1 MTIYKH
7 IHCYTHLDTAIGA
20 TDFLG
25 TQEANECI
33 TQYLNEPE
41 LTIILNHSW
50 EKDIVNAINGIAKFI
65 NIIKDKKPQWKIFL
79 IANTS
84 DSIHETKL
92 RGLKFTDI
100 LFIDFF
106 LYRVYKE
113 VIVHKK
119 NAIVNRTQ
127 NNVFNK
133 NKFLFLT
140 GKAHKINRV
149 GLLKKFIDNDLMKFA
164 EWSFFYFEENIKYNL
179 LVREQFPDLSD
190 NEFRTFVNTWKR
202 NPDNINIQE
211 TVTLMGYEYNGIPY
225 DINLYQDTDFQVI
238 SETNFTDT
246 TNPWITEKTWLPILN
261 RHPFI
266 MAGDVATLK
275 LLNKMGFST
284 FDEFLTIDYDLI
296 DNQDKRLDAIV
307 ANTEHWVH
315 NLKLH
320 HKMINLYVNHN
331 FKVLE
336 ELYFIN
342 NQKISNFIEKYNL
355 INLSVEE
362 LVPTAGRHDDHSTQK
377 KQDKLFLTF
386 YNNIKDPNWPICFSE
401 QDFFK
406 LPLPIQKECI
416 KDFGYIPPHY

>member
-1 MTIYKH
+1 
-7 IHCYTHLDTAIGA
+7 
-20 TDFLG
+20 
-25 TQEANECI
+25 
-33 TQYLNEPE
+33 
-41 LTIILNHSW
+41 
-50 EKDIVNAINGIAKFI
+50 
-65 NIIKDKKPQWKIFL
+65 
-79 IANTS
+79 
-84 DSIHETKL
+84 
-92 RGLKFTDI
+92 
-100 LFIDFF
+100 
-106 LYRVYKE
+106 
-113 VIVHKK
+113 
-119 NAIVNRTQ
+119 
-127 NNVFNK
+127 
-133 NKFLFLT
+133 
-140 GKAHKINRV
+140 
-149 GLLKKFIDNDLMKFA
+149 
-164 EWSFFYFEENIKYNL
+164 
-179 LVREQFPDLSD
+179 
-190 NEFRTFVNTWKR
+190 
-202 NPDNINIQE
+202 
-211 TVTLMGYEYNGIPY
+211 
-225 DINLYQDTDFQVI
+225 
-238 SETNFTDT
+238 
-246 TNPWITEKTWLPILN
+246 
-261 RHPFI
+261 

-307 ANTEHWVH
+307 ANTKHWVH

-342 NQKISNFIEKYNL
+342 NQKISSFIEKYNL